1 MTRQAFG
8 FILIV
13 AGVALLI
20 FARGRF
26 AGIARAEEEMRL
38 DDEARSA
45 ACFVPQI
52 AILVGGLAVVAGFLL
67 LTSAPPALA
76 PQSVVYSPL
85 SITSIYAAEW
95 GAGRVTRMS
104 SEISKIG
111 FVSLGC
117 PKNLVDSEVMMG
129 QLKKHGYELTTD
141 REAAEVIVVNT
152 CGFIDA
158 AKQESINTILE
169 MAALKE
175 SANCKRLVVAGCL
188 VERYRQDLLNQLP
201 EVDAVLGTS
210 EVEKIVAAV
219 DPSAVAAQDAAFVA
233 SNSWMTRGL
242 PTYIYDENA
251 PRVRSTPQHFAYVKI
266 AEGCDH
272 TCAFCAIPQ
281 MRGKYRSRRAGSI
294 LREAEQLAAQG
305 VKELILISQD
315 STQYGLDLGVKDG
328 LADLLRSLARVDGIE
343 WIRVMYTYPNS
354 LSDATLAAMAE
365 EPKVCNYL
373 DMPLQHASA
382 NVLKRMRRGGNRQL
396 LEKLLT
402 RARQFVP
409 DIALRTTFVVGFP
422 GETEEDFNELMQFV
436 RDVEFDRV
444 GVFTYSD
451 EEGTHGFALDGKVPV
466 KTMRSRRAKL
476 MREQKQISKRK
487 NRALIGRQFRALLE
501 GVSEE
506 SDLLLQ
512 ARLESQA
519 PEVDGHI
526 LINDVPDGFSARPGD
541 FINLEITE
549 AHEYD
554 LIARVI

>member
-1 MTRQAFG
+1 MRRKKWE
-8 FILIV
+8 
-13 AGVALLI
+13 AGK
-20 FARGRF
+20 
-26 AGIARAEEEMRL
+26 
-38 DDEARSA
+38 EAVSN
-45 ACFVPQI
+45 
-52 AILVGGLAVVAGFLL
+52 
-67 LTSAPPALA
+67 
-76 PQSVVYSPL
+76 
-85 SITSIYAAEW
+85 
-95 GAGRVTRMS
+95 RMK

-141 REAAEVIVVNT
+141 REAADVIVVNT

-175 SANCKRLVVAGCL
+175 TASCKRLVVAGCL

-219 DPSAVAAQDAAFVA
+219 DPSAVAAEDAAFVA

-242 PTYIYDENA
+242 PTYIYDEQA
-251 PRVRSTPQHFAYVKI
+251 PRVLSTPQHFAYVKI

-281 MRGKYRSRRAGSI
+281 MRGRYRSRRAGSI

-328 LADLLRSLARVDGIE
+328 LADLLRSLARVDGVE

-354 LSDATLAAMAE
+354 LSDATLAAMAAE
-365 EPKVCNYL
+365 EKVCKYL

-402 RARQFVP
+402 RAKQTVP
-409 DIALRTTFVVGFP
+409 GIALRTTFVVGFP
-422 GETEEDFNELMQFV
+422 GETDEDFNELVQFV

-451 EEGTHGFALDGKVPV
+451 EEGTHGFGLDGKVPV

-487 NRALIGRQFRALLE
+487 NRALVGREFRALLE

-506 SDLLLQ
+506 SELLLQ
-512 ARLESQA
+512 ARLASQA
-519 PEVDGHI
+519 PEVDGHV
-526 LINDVPDGFSARPGD
+526 LINDLPEDFAARPGD
-541 FINLEITE
+541 FVKIEISE

-554 LIARVI
+554 LVGRVI